1 MIKVFVD
8 SGSSIKQHEKELY
21 NVELIPLKILIN
33 NVEYLDGVN
42 LDINTFYDGL
52 MNSKEFPKTSLPCLE
67 TTKKE
72 IMKYVDNGD
81 EVIILTISSG
91 ISGTYNAIRLLFE
104 NQPKVHV
111 IDTETAVGGIKI
123 LVKEINKYID
133 KTIDFIIKKVNTL
146 KKKIRVFAVPETLK
160 YLHKGGRLSTI
171 GYTSGTLLN
180 IKPVIELRNTVS
192 VANKTIGIK
201 KAINIIVSKLN
212 NCDINY
218 PIIPSYTYND
228 ENLNLLIE
236 KTEKKYQ
243 DIMIEKDNLDP
254 AIASHWGPN
263 AFGYIYVEKGE

>member
-21 NVELIPLKILIN
+21 HVEIIPLKILIN
-33 NVEYLDGVN
+33 DKEYLDGVN

-72 IMKYVDNGD
+72 VMKYVNNGD
-81 EVIILTISSG
+81 DIIILTISSG

-104 NQPKVHV
+104 DQHKVHV
-111 IDTETAVGGIKI
+111 IDSETAVGGIKI
-123 LVKEINKYID
+123 LVQEINKHLD
-133 KTIDFIIKKVNTL
+133 KPIDFILDKINTL
-146 KKKIRVFAVPETLK
+146 KKKIRVYAVPETLK
-160 YLHKGGRLSTI
+160 YLHKGGRLSKI

-201 KAINIIVSKLN
+201 KAINMIIFKLSD
-212 NCDINY
+212 CDTNY
-218 PIIPSYTYND
+218 PIVPSYTYND
-228 ENLNLLIE
+228 ENLNILIE
-236 KTEKKYQ
+236 KTDKKFQ

-263 AFGYIYVEKGE
+263 AFGYIYVTKGE